1 MQETNKNEKDLL
13 SIGKSYFEK
22 EEYKEAIKVLLELV
36 KLNPNNEEGLGI
48 LGASYFHNGQ
58 CEEAIKILLELLELN
73 PNNYD
78 VWASLGVSYFGN
90 GEYDKAIEYLL
101 KAIELNPND
110 DNNYYWLGRSHYYN
124 EKYKEAIQSFLKAI
138 ELNPKEFEYYDWLS
152 ASYSENGEYDKAIEY
167 LLKAIEL
174 NPDEPDNYWE
184 LGWLYE
190 KNNQKEEAFK
200 SFMKSNYH
208 KNWVDFYKEF
218 ANKLLEFKNK
228 RKELI
233 EIIKS
238 IPNINFPKI
247 DDIDPFTVFGLLN
260 GQGYDFREN
269 MIKYISDKFKIA
281 SKLTEWFWISPHS
294 NFNRIFYNPSQN
306 DKNDIENLWI
316 FFEMAINYA
325 DNNNIENKEKFIK
338 AYNVAKDIK
347 GNKWKLTIGI
357 HWIRPFNY
365 IILDKPSR
373 KFIIE
378 NNIIPDYANYL
389 SDNSIINGEEYLTI
403 CDKLIE
409 VIKNDKY
416 QFKDLLELSFFASIT
431 GYTRKSSYIKENFN
445 QSLKYDNDNDKEDL
459 LSLAETY
466 FGNGQFEEA
475 IKILLELL
483 ELNPNDNYIL
493 YMLAYCYEEKRQYKE
508 ALKYFLK
515 ANKDWIEFYKEFAN
529 KLLEF
534 KNNRKELI
542 NKLKSSF
549 EYINIKTPKIFEEK
563 DIDPFTVFGLFNK
576 GMPDRM
582 DIINGIADKFQIT
595 SAVPLDFYRVPT
607 LFPLSAILFNTTDKS
622 KNEDIKNLWN
632 VFEAAINYADNK
644 TNENR
649 EAFINAFDLAKDIK
663 GNKWKL
669 TQGLYWIRPFNYINL
684 DNPSRKFIIENNIIP
699 DYNKYLLDANKTMI
713 NGEEYLTICDKLIE
727 SINNNNYEFKDLTEL
742 SFSAYYTINIIQKNT
757 DKVNNNDKKEDD
769 LLSLAETYFENG
781 QFEEAIK
788 ILLELLEL
796 NPNNS
801 NILNFLGYCYEGNGQ
816 YIEAAEAFINAN
828 KGWAKFYIEFAN
840 KLLEFKNNRKELIEK
855 IKLVFNSNK
864 IEIPNIINEEDIDP
878 FTIFGLFNKGLS
890 ERRTKILKGIANIF
904 EINSKTPEE
913 FYCVP
918 VYRNFNSNFYNPLQN
933 EKNDIEA
940 LWNIFEA
947 SINYAD
953 NNTNENREAFIK
965 YYNLAKDIKGNKW
978 KLTMGLCWIRPF
990 NYISLDPYDI
1000 ELIIKYNLIPAEYL
1014 KYIKKSDNSIP
1025 NAEEYLIICN
1035 IMIENIKNNN
1045 YKFNNFFELSDYA
1058 LYIVCVTR
1066 NKNKEGNTMNIE
1078 NNFNKYDKN
1087 KFLQEVYI
1095 TEKEYDKLKNLI
1107 LDKKNIILQGSAGVG
1122 KSYAAK
1128 RLAYSIIGEKD
1139 NERVKMIQF
1148 HQSYSYEDFIIGY
1161 RPKNETDGFE
1171 LKEGVFYKFCKEAE
1185 MDENKENKY
1194 FLIIDEINRGNIS
1207 KIFGELFMLIEND
1220 KRGEEYAL
1228 ELVYKDDE
1236 KFFVPENLYII
1247 GLMNTADRSLAMLDY
1262 ALRRRFIFIDIEP
1275 AFNKPQFKND
1285 LENKNIDKDLINK
1298 IIEKFTKLN
1307 ETIKSDK
1314 TLGKGYT
1321 IGHSYFCNRKNLNKE
1336 DYEDIINYEIAPTL
1350 REYWFDNEDKA
1361 KKEIKELLNI

>member
-58 CEEAIKILLELLELN
+58 FEEAIKILLELLELN

-78 VWASLGVSYFGN
+78 GWASLGVSYFGN
-90 GEYDKAIEYLL
+90 GDYDKAIEYLL

-238 IPNINFPKI
+238 TPNINFPKI

-281 SKLTEWFWISPHS
+281 SKLTEWFWISPHM

-306 DKNDIENLWI
+306 DKKDIENLWN
-316 FFEMAINYA
+316 FFETAINYA
-325 DNNNIENKEKFIK
+325 DNNTTENREKFIK

-347 GNKWKLTIGI
+347 GNKWKLTIGL

-378 NNIIPDYANYL
+378 KNIIPDYANYL
-389 SDNSIINGEEYLTI
+389 SDNSTINGEEYLQI

-409 VIKNDKY
+409 AIKNDKY

-431 GYTRKSSYIKENFN
+431 GYTKTSSYIKENFN

-459 LSLAETY
+459 LSLAETH
-466 FGNGQFEEA
+466 FENGQFEEA

-493 YMLAYCYEEKRQYKE
+493 YMLGYCYEEKRQYKE

-534 KNNRKELI
+534 KNNHKELI
-542 NKLKSSF
+542 NKLKSVF
-549 EYINIKTPKIFEEK
+549 EHINIKIPKIFEEK

-576 GMPDRM
+576 GMFDRM
-582 DIINGIADKFQIT
+582 NIIEGIADKFQINSKT
-595 SAVPLDFYRVPT
+595 PEEFYRVPT
-607 LFPLSAILFNTTDKS
+607 LFPLSAILFNMTDKS

-644 TNENR
+644 TNENK

-699 DYNKYLLDANKTMI
+699 DYNKYLSDANKTMI

-727 SINNNNYEFKDLTEL
+727 SINNNNYEFKDLSEL

-757 DKVNNNDKKEDD
+757 DKVNNNDKKEGD

-1161 RPKNETDGFE
+1161 RPNENGFE

-1298 IIEKFTKLN
+1298 IIEKFIKLN
-1307 ETIKSDK
+1307 EMIKSDK

-1350 REYWFDNEDKA
+1350 KEYWFDNEDKA
-1361 KKEIKELLNI
+1361 EKEIKELLNI

>member
-1 MQETNKNEKDLL
+1 MQGTNKNEKDLL

-58 CEEAIKILLELLELN
+58 CEEAKKIALKLTELN

-78 VWASLGVSYFGN
+78 GWASLGVSYFGN
-90 GEYDKAIEYLL
+90 GDYDKAIEYLLKAIELNPKDFEGWDWLGASYFENGDYDKAIEYLL

-110 DNNYYWLGRSHYYN
+110 
-124 EKYKEAIQSFLKAI
+124 
-138 ELNPKEFEYYDWLS
+138 
-152 ASYSENGEYDKAIEY
+152 
-167 LLKAIEL
+167 
-174 NPDEPDNYWE
+174 
-184 LGWLYE
+184 
-190 KNNQKEEAFK
+190 
-200 SFMKSNYH
+200 
-208 KNWVDFYKEF
+208 
-218 ANKLLEFKNK
+218 
-228 RKELI
+228 
-233 EIIKS
+233 
-238 IPNINFPKI
+238 
-247 DDIDPFTVFGLLN
+247 
-260 GQGYDFREN
+260 
-269 MIKYISDKFKIA
+269 
-281 SKLTEWFWISPHS
+281 
-294 NFNRIFYNPSQN
+294 
-306 DKNDIENLWI
+306 
-316 FFEMAINYA
+316 
-325 DNNNIENKEKFIK
+325 
-338 AYNVAKDIK
+338 
-347 GNKWKLTIGI
+347 
-357 HWIRPFNY
+357 
-365 IILDKPSR
+365 
-373 KFIIE
+373 
-378 NNIIPDYANYL
+378 
-389 SDNSIINGEEYLTI
+389 
-403 CDKLIE
+403 
-409 VIKNDKY
+409 
-416 QFKDLLELSFFASIT
+416 
-431 GYTRKSSYIKENFN
+431 
-445 QSLKYDNDNDKEDL
+445 
-459 LSLAETY
+459 
-466 FGNGQFEEA
+466 
-475 IKILLELL
+475 
-483 ELNPNDNYIL
+483 NYIL
-493 YMLAYCYEEKRQYKE
+493 YMLGYCYEEKIQYKE

-549 EYINIKTPKIFEEK
+549 EYINIKIPKIFEEK
-563 DIDPFTVFGLFNK
+563 DIDPFTIFGLFNK

-757 DKVNNNDKKEDD
+757 DKFNNNDKKEED
-769 LLSLAETYFENG
+769 LLMNFE
-781 QFEEAIK
+781 
-788 ILLELLEL
+788 
-796 NPNNS
+796 
-801 NILNFLGYCYEGNGQ
+801 
-816 YIEAAEAFINAN
+816 
-828 KGWAKFYIEFAN
+828 WTKFYIEFA
-840 KLLEFKNNRKELIEK
+840 KELLEYKNKDKHKELIEK
-855 IKLVFNSNK
+855 MKFVFNGIDK
-864 IEIPNIINEEDIDP
+864 EIPEAVYREYMVDA
-878 FTIFGLFNKGLS
+878 FTVFGLFNKGHAHQTRVNIVKAIK
-890 ERRTKILKGIANIF
+890 EEFKIQCEAPKLFDGIPVVNPINACFFNPKGNVEEIEN
-904 EINSKTPEE
+904 EINS
-913 FYCVP
+913 
-918 VYRNFNSNFYNPLQN
+918 
-933 EKNDIEA
+933 
-940 LWNIFEA
+940 LWELFEIA
-947 SINYAD
+947 INYAD
-953 NNTNENREAFIK
+953 NNTNENRQKFIEK
-965 YYNLAKDIKGNKW
+965 YDAINIKGTKF
-978 KLTMGLCWIRPF
+978 KLTIGLYWIRPF
-990 NYISLDPYDI
+990 RYINLDDTNRKFIKAKLPDYAKYI
-1000 ELIIKYNLIPAEYL
+1000 ENFPNGKEYL
-1014 KYIKKSDNSIP
+1014 ELCDKLLED
-1025 NAEEYLIICN
+1025 
-1035 IMIENIKNNN
+1035 IKNN
-1045 YKFNNFFELSDYA
+1045 KCEFKHFPELSEKA
-1058 LYIVCVTR
+1058 WKFL
-1066 NKNKEGNTMNIE
+1066 
-1078 NNFNKYDKN
+1078 NNPPTHLPQQTEKYDKN

-1095 TEKEYDKLKNLI
+1095 TEKEYDKLKKLI
-1107 LDKKNIILQGSAGVG
+1107 TEKKNIILQGSAGVG

-1148 HQSYSYEDFIIGY
+1148 HQSYSYEDFIMGY
-1161 RPKNETDGFE
+1161 RPTESGFE
-1171 LKEGVFYKFCKEAE
+1171 LKEGVFYKFCEDARN
-1185 MDENKENKY
+1185 DEGNDY

-1321 IGHSYFCNRKNLNKE
+1321 IGHSYFCNRKNLSKE

-1361 KKEIKELLNI
+1361 EKEIKELLNI

>member
-1 MQETNKNEKDLL
+1 MQETNKNEKYLL

-58 CEEAIKILLELLELN
+58 CEEAKKIALKLTELN

-78 VWASLGVSYFGN
+78 GWASLGVSYFGN
-90 GEYDKAIEYLL
+90 GDYDKAIEYLL
-101 KAIELNPND
+101 KAIELNPKD
-110 DNNYYWLGRSHYYN
+110 FEGWDWLG
-124 EKYKEAIQSFLKAI
+124 
-138 ELNPKEFEYYDWLS
+138 
-152 ASYSENGEYDKAIEY
+152 ASYFENGDYDKAIEY
-167 LLKAIEL
+167 LLKAI
-174 NPDEPDNYWE
+174 
-184 LGWLYE
+184 
-190 KNNQKEEAFK
+190 
-200 SFMKSNYH
+200 
-208 KNWVDFYKEF
+208 
-218 ANKLLEFKNK
+218 
-228 RKELI
+228 
-233 EIIKS
+233 
-238 IPNINFPKI
+238 
-247 DDIDPFTVFGLLN
+247 
-260 GQGYDFREN
+260 
-269 MIKYISDKFKIA
+269 
-281 SKLTEWFWISPHS
+281 
-294 NFNRIFYNPSQN
+294 
-306 DKNDIENLWI
+306 
-316 FFEMAINYA
+316 
-325 DNNNIENKEKFIK
+325 
-338 AYNVAKDIK
+338 
-347 GNKWKLTIGI
+347 
-357 HWIRPFNY
+357 
-365 IILDKPSR
+365 
-373 KFIIE
+373 
-378 NNIIPDYANYL
+378 
-389 SDNSIINGEEYLTI
+389 
-403 CDKLIE
+403 
-409 VIKNDKY
+409 
-416 QFKDLLELSFFASIT
+416 
-431 GYTRKSSYIKENFN
+431 
-445 QSLKYDNDNDKEDL
+445 
-459 LSLAETY
+459 
-466 FGNGQFEEA
+466 
-475 IKILLELL
+475 

-582 DIINGIADKFQIT
+582 DIINGIAYKFQIT

-607 LFPLSAILFNTTDKS
+607 LFPLSAILFNTADKS

-699 DYNKYLLDANKTMI
+699 DYNKYLSDANKTMI

-757 DKVNNNDKKEDD
+757 DKFNNNDKKEDD

-864 IEIPNIINEEDIDP
+864 IEIPNIINEEYIDP

-1095 TEKEYDKLKNLI
+1095 TDKEYDKLEKLI
-1107 LDKKNIILQGSAGVG
+1107 KDKKNIILQGSAGVG

-1128 RLAYSIIGEKD
+1128 RLTYSIIGEKD

-1161 RPKNETDGFE
+1161 RPNENGFE

-1262 ALRRRFIFIDIEP
+1262 ALRRRFAFYDMKP
-1275 AFNKPQFKND
+1275 AFESEQFKEYQKNLKNSKFDNLIKKVED
-1285 LENKNIDKDLINK
+1285 LNKVIKEDLGEGFCIV
-1298 IIEKFTKLN
+1298 
-1307 ETIKSDK
+1307 
-1314 TLGKGYT
+1314 
-1321 IGHSYFCNRKNLNKE
+1321 HSYFCNL
-1336 DYEDIINYEIAPTL
+1336 EDIKDDKLLLDKLSLIIEFELIPL
-1350 REYWFDNEDKA
+1350 LKEYWFDDKE
-1361 KKEIKELLNI
+1361 KVNIWIKNLTDAIK

>member
-1 MQETNKNEKDLL
+1 MKETNKNEKDLL
-13 SIGKSYFEK
+13 LVGKSHFENGK
-22 EEYKEAIKVLLELV
+22 YAEAITVLSEIVL
-36 KLNPNNEEGLGI
+36 KLNPNEEEGWNY
-48 LGASYFHNGQ
+48 LGASYCENGQ
-58 CEEAIKILLELLELN
+58 YEEAIK
-73 PNNYD
+73 
-78 VWASLGVSYFGN
+78 S
-90 GEYDKAIEYLL
+90 LL

-281 SKLTEWFWISPHS
+281 SKLTEWFWISPHM

-306 DKNDIENLWI
+306 DKKDIENLWN
-316 FFEMAINYA
+316 FFETAINYA
-325 DNNNIENKEKFIK
+325 DNNTTENREKFIK

-347 GNKWKLTIGI
+347 GNKWKLTIGL

-378 NNIIPDYANYL
+378 KNIIPDYANYL
-389 SDNSIINGEEYLTI
+389 SDNSTINGEEYLQI

-409 VIKNDKY
+409 AIKNDKY

-431 GYTRKSSYIKENFN
+431 GYTKTSSYIKENFN
-445 QSLKYDNDNDKEDL
+445 QSVKYDNDNDKEDL

-466 FGNGQFEEA
+466 FESGQ
-475 IKILLELL
+475 
-483 ELNPNDNYIL
+483 Y
-493 YMLAYCYEEKRQYKE
+493 
-508 ALKYFLK
+508 
-515 ANKDWIEFYKEFAN
+515 
-529 KLLEF
+529 
-534 KNNRKELI
+534 
-542 NKLKSSF
+542 
-549 EYINIKTPKIFEEK
+549 
-563 DIDPFTVFGLFNK
+563 
-576 GMPDRM
+576 
-582 DIINGIADKFQIT
+582 
-595 SAVPLDFYRVPT
+595 
-607 LFPLSAILFNTTDKS
+607 
-622 KNEDIKNLWN
+622 
-632 VFEAAINYADNK
+632 
-644 TNENR
+644 
-649 EAFINAFDLAKDIK
+649 
-663 GNKWKL
+663 
-669 TQGLYWIRPFNYINL
+669 
-684 DNPSRKFIIENNIIP
+684 
-699 DYNKYLLDANKTMI
+699 
-713 NGEEYLTICDKLIE
+713 
-727 SINNNNYEFKDLTEL
+727 
-742 SFSAYYTINIIQKNT
+742 
-757 DKVNNNDKKEDD
+757 
-769 LLSLAETYFENG
+769 
-781 QFEEAIK
+781 EEAIK

-953 NNTNENREAFIK
+953 NKTNENREAFIK

-1000 ELIIKYNLIPAEYL
+1000 ELIIKDNLIPAEYL

-1095 TEKEYDKLKNLI
+1095 TDKEYDKLEKLI
-1107 LDKKNIILQGSAGVG
+1107 KDKKNIILQGSAGVG

-1161 RPKNETDGFE
+1161 RPTESGFE

-1262 ALRRRFIFIDIEP
+1262 ALRRRFAFYDMKP
-1275 AFNKPQFKND
+1275 AFESEQFKEYQKNLKNSKFDNLIKKVEELNKVIKED
-1285 LENKNIDKDLINK
+1285 LGEG
-1298 IIEKFTKLN
+1298 FC
-1307 ETIKSDK
+1307 
-1314 TLGKGYT
+1314 
-1321 IGHSYFCNRKNLNKE
+1321 IGHSYFCNLETVEIDKLSL
-1336 DYEDIINYEIAPTL
+1336 IIEFELIPL
-1350 REYWFDNEDKA
+1350 LKEYWFDDKEKVKKWED
-1361 KKEIKELLNI
+1361 ELENSIK

>member
-58 CEEAIKILLELLELN
+58 CEEAKKIALKLTELN

-78 VWASLGVSYFGN
+78 GWASLGVSYFGN
-90 GEYDKAIEYLL
+90 GDYDKAIEYLL
-101 KAIELNPND
+101 KAIELNPKD
-110 DNNYYWLGRSHYYN
+110 FEGWDWLG
-124 EKYKEAIQSFLKAI
+124 
-138 ELNPKEFEYYDWLS
+138 
-152 ASYSENGEYDKAIEY
+152 ASYFENGDYDKAIEY

-174 NPDEPDNYWE
+174 N
-184 LGWLYE
+184 
-190 KNNQKEEAFK
+190 
-200 SFMKSNYH
+200 H
-208 KNWVDFYKEF
+208 
-218 ANKLLEFKNK
+218 
-228 RKELI
+228 
-233 EIIKS
+233 
-238 IPNINFPKI
+238 
-247 DDIDPFTVFGLLN
+247 
-260 GQGYDFREN
+260 
-269 MIKYISDKFKIA
+269 
-281 SKLTEWFWISPHS
+281 
-294 NFNRIFYNPSQN
+294 
-306 DKNDIENLWI
+306 
-316 FFEMAINYA
+316 
-325 DNNNIENKEKFIK
+325 
-338 AYNVAKDIK
+338 
-347 GNKWKLTIGI
+347 
-357 HWIRPFNY
+357 
-365 IILDKPSR
+365 
-373 KFIIE
+373 
-378 NNIIPDYANYL
+378 
-389 SDNSIINGEEYLTI
+389 
-403 CDKLIE
+403 
-409 VIKNDKY
+409 
-416 QFKDLLELSFFASIT
+416 
-431 GYTRKSSYIKENFN
+431 
-445 QSLKYDNDNDKEDL
+445 
-459 LSLAETY
+459 
-466 FGNGQFEEA
+466 
-475 IKILLELL
+475 
-483 ELNPNDNYIL
+483 NDNYIL

-576 GMPDRM
+576 GMFDRM
-582 DIINGIADKFQIT
+582 NIIEGIANKFQINSKT
-595 SAVPLDFYRVPT
+595 PEEFYRVPT

-644 TNENR
+644 TNENK

-699 DYNKYLLDANKTMI
+699 DYNKYLSDANKTMI

-757 DKVNNNDKKEDD
+757 DKFNNNDKKEED
-769 LLSLAETYFENG
+769 LLMNFE
-781 QFEEAIK
+781 
-788 ILLELLEL
+788 
-796 NPNNS
+796 
-801 NILNFLGYCYEGNGQ
+801 
-816 YIEAAEAFINAN
+816 
-828 KGWAKFYIEFAN
+828 WTKFYIEFA
-840 KLLEFKNNRKELIEK
+840 KELLEYKNKDKHKELIEK
-855 IKLVFNSNK
+855 MKFVFNGIDK
-864 IEIPNIINEEDIDP
+864 EIPEAVYREYMVDA
-878 FTIFGLFNKGLS
+878 FTVFGLFNKGHAHQTRVNIVKAIK
-890 ERRTKILKGIANIF
+890 EEFKIQCEAPKLFDGIPVVNPINACFFNPKGNVEEIEN
-904 EINSKTPEE
+904 EINS
-913 FYCVP
+913 
-918 VYRNFNSNFYNPLQN
+918 
-933 EKNDIEA
+933 
-940 LWNIFEA
+940 LWELFEIA
-947 SINYAD
+947 INYAD
-953 NNTNENREAFIK
+953 NNTNENRQKFIEK
-965 YYNLAKDIKGNKW
+965 YDAINIKGTKF
-978 KLTMGLCWIRPF
+978 KLTIGLYWIRPF
-990 NYISLDPYDI
+990 RYINLDDTNRKFIKAKLPDYAKYI
-1000 ELIIKYNLIPAEYL
+1000 ENFPNGKEYL
-1014 KYIKKSDNSIP
+1014 ELCDKLLED
-1025 NAEEYLIICN
+1025 
-1035 IMIENIKNNN
+1035 IKNN
-1045 YKFNNFFELSDYA
+1045 KCEFKHFPELSEKA
-1058 LYIVCVTR
+1058 WKFL
-1066 NKNKEGNTMNIE
+1066 
-1078 NNFNKYDKN
+1078 NNPPTHLPQQTEKYDKN

-1148 HQSYSYEDFIIGY
+1148 HQSYSYEDFIMGY
-1161 RPKNETDGFE
+1161 RPNENGFE

-1321 IGHSYFCNRKNLNKE
+1321 IGHSYFCNIKNLNKE
-1336 DYEDIINYEIAPTL
+1336 DYKDIINYEIAPTL

-1361 KKEIKELLNI
+1361 EKEIKELLNI

>member
-1 MQETNKNEKDLL
+1 MQENNKNEKDLL

-58 CEEAIKILLELLELN
+58 CEEAKKIALKLTELN

-78 VWASLGVSYFGN
+78 GWASLGVSYFGN
-90 GEYDKAIEYLL
+90 GDYDKAIEYLL
-101 KAIELNPND
+101 KAIELNPKD
-110 DNNYYWLGRSHYYN
+110 FEGWDWLG
-124 EKYKEAIQSFLKAI
+124 
-138 ELNPKEFEYYDWLS
+138 
-152 ASYSENGEYDKAIEY
+152 ASYFENGDYDKAIEY
-167 LLKAIEL
+167 LLKAI
-174 NPDEPDNYWE
+174 
-184 LGWLYE
+184 
-190 KNNQKEEAFK
+190 
-200 SFMKSNYH
+200 
-208 KNWVDFYKEF
+208 
-218 ANKLLEFKNK
+218 
-228 RKELI
+228 
-233 EIIKS
+233 
-238 IPNINFPKI
+238 
-247 DDIDPFTVFGLLN
+247 
-260 GQGYDFREN
+260 
-269 MIKYISDKFKIA
+269 
-281 SKLTEWFWISPHS
+281 
-294 NFNRIFYNPSQN
+294 
-306 DKNDIENLWI
+306 
-316 FFEMAINYA
+316 
-325 DNNNIENKEKFIK
+325 
-338 AYNVAKDIK
+338 
-347 GNKWKLTIGI
+347 
-357 HWIRPFNY
+357 
-365 IILDKPSR
+365 
-373 KFIIE
+373 
-378 NNIIPDYANYL
+378 
-389 SDNSIINGEEYLTI
+389 
-403 CDKLIE
+403 
-409 VIKNDKY
+409 
-416 QFKDLLELSFFASIT
+416 
-431 GYTRKSSYIKENFN
+431 
-445 QSLKYDNDNDKEDL
+445 
-459 LSLAETY
+459 
-466 FGNGQFEEA
+466 
-475 IKILLELL
+475 

-542 NKLKSSF
+542 NKLKSVF
-549 EYINIKTPKIFEEK
+549 KYINIKTPKIFEEK

-576 GMPDRM
+576 GMFDRM
-582 DIINGIADKFQIT
+582 NIIEGIANKFQINSKT
-595 SAVPLDFYRVPT
+595 PEEFYRVPT

-632 VFEAAINYADNK
+632 VFESAINYADNK
-644 TNENR
+644 TNESR
-649 EAFINAFDLAKDIK
+649 EAFIKAFDLAKDIK

-699 DYNKYLLDANKTMI
+699 DYNKYLSDANKTMI

-757 DKVNNNDKKEDD
+757 DKINNDKKEED

-1000 ELIIKYNLIPAEYL
+1000 ELIIKDNLIPAEYL

-1078 NNFNKYDKN
+1078 NNFNNFNEYDKN

-1262 ALRRRFIFIDIEP
+1262 ALRRRFAFYDMKP
-1275 AFNKPQFKND
+1275 AFESEQFK
-1285 LENKNIDKDLINK
+1285 EYQKNLKNSKFDNLIK
-1298 IIEKFTKLN
+1298 KVEELN
-1307 ETIKSDK
+1307 EVIKED
-1314 TLGKGYT
+1314 LGEGFC
-1321 IGHSYFCNRKNLNKE
+1321 IGHSYFCNLETVEIDKLSL
-1336 DYEDIINYEIAPTL
+1336 IIEFELIPL
-1350 REYWFDNEDKA
+1350 LKEYWFDDKE
-1361 KKEIKELLNI
+1361 KVNTLIKNLTDAIK

>member
-90 GEYDKAIEYLL
+90 GDYDKAIEYLL

-238 IPNINFPKI
+238 TPNINFPKI

-260 GQGYDFREN
+260 GQGWDFREN
-269 MIKYISDKFKIA
+269 MIKYISEKFKIT
-281 SKLTEWFWISPHS
+281 SKLTGFYWASPYYF
-294 NFNRIFYNPSQN
+294 NFNRTFYNPSKN

-316 FFEMAINYA
+316 FFETAINYA

-347 GNKWKLTIGI
+347 GNKWKLTIGL

-365 IILDKPSR
+365 INLDITSR

-389 SDNSIINGEEYLTI
+389 SNNSIINGEEYLTI
-403 CDKLIE
+403 CDKLLE
-409 VIKNDKY
+409 VMKNDKY
-416 QFKDLLELSFFASIT
+416 QFKDLLELSFFASII
-431 GYTRKSSYIKENFN
+431 GYTGKSSYIKENFN
-445 QSLKYDNDNDKEDL
+445 QSVKYDNDNDKEDL

-542 NKLKSSF
+542 NKLKSIF
-549 EYINIKTPKIFEEK
+549 KYINIKTPKIFEEK

-576 GMPDRM
+576 GMFDRM
-582 DIINGIADKFQIT
+582 NIIEGIANKFQINSKT
-595 SAVPLDFYRVPT
+595 PEEFYRVPI
-607 LFPLSAILFNTTDKS
+607 LFPLSAILFNTADKS

-632 VFEAAINYADNK
+632 VFESAINYADNK

-699 DYNKYLLDANKTMI
+699 DYNKYLLDANKYMI

-757 DKVNNNDKKEDD
+757 DKVNNNDKKEGD

-828 KGWAKFYIEFAN
+828 KGWAKFYKEFAN

-953 NNTNENREAFIK
+953 NNTNENREAFVK

-1095 TEKEYDKLKNLI
+1095 TDKEYDKLEKLI
-1107 LDKKNIILQGSAGVG
+1107 KDKKNIILQGSAGVG

-1148 HQSYSYEDFIIGY
+1148 HQSYSYEDFIMGY

-1220 KRGEEYAL
+1220 KRKEEYAL
-1228 ELVYKDDE
+1228 ELIYTNE
-1236 KFFVPENLYII
+1236 QFSVPKNLYII

-1262 ALRRRFIFIDIEP
+1262 ALRRRFAFYDMKP
-1275 AFNKPQFKND
+1275 AFKSEQFKEYQKNLKNSKFDNLIKKVEELNKVIKED
-1285 LENKNIDKDLINK
+1285 LGEG
-1298 IIEKFTKLN
+1298 FC
-1307 ETIKSDK
+1307 
-1314 TLGKGYT
+1314 
-1321 IGHSYFCNRKNLNKE
+1321 IGHSYFCNLETVEIDKLSL
-1336 DYEDIINYEIAPTL
+1336 IIEFELIPL
-1350 REYWFDNEDKA
+1350 LKEYWFDDKE
-1361 KKEIKELLNI
+1361 KVDKWKDELENSIK